1 PLLPAG
7 LRVTTTMINRL
18 PHANTMPVA
27 GVVQRPVTKKLYLD
41 FTTAALRHRV
51 AFFHRRE
58 RCGADDGHPVSAC
71 AKRLLRERF
80 TSIGDLPVS
89 NDDFVRALFAQ
100 GFHRAKPF
108 V

>member
-1 PLLPAG
+1 
-7 LRVTTTMINRL
+7 
-18 PHANTMPVA
+18 MPVA
-27 GVVQRPVTKKLYLD
+27 GVVQRSVTEQLYLN
-41 FTTAALRHRV
+41 FTPAALCYCV
-51 AFFHRRE
+51 AFFYRRE
-58 RCGADDGHPVSAC
+58 RRGADDGHPVSAC

-80 TSIGDLPVS
+80 TSVGDLPVS